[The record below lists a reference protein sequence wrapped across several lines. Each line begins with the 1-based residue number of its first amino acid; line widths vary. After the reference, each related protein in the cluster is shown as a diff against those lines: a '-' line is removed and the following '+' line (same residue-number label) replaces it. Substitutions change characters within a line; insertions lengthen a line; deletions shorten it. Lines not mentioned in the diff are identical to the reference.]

1 MGNVFTQRGYPL
13 DEVIS
18 TLQKEIRR
26 GNEES
31 ALYWCFEAI
40 PGFEQYVWRRLL
52 VIANEDIGI
61 ANPTLLTVIPSL
73 RGQFFEFRE
82 EGKNGT
88 CRLILANAI
97 LLMCRSQKCRMAD
110 HLQRVVSQEYMTGQ
124 RREIP
129 DYAVDKHTRRGKSM
143 GRGVEHWLEEGCL
156 LCPEPT
162 VEDPYQEQAE
172 AHWRAGRVDAPN
184 WGRRLSNGKLMEAE
198 SPDKPNEAGKG
209 KSSLQNRLFSL

>member
-52 VIANEDIGI
+52 VIVNEDIGL
-61 ANPTLLTVIPSL
+61 ANPLLLQLIPSL
-73 RGQFFEFRE
+73 RSQFFEFRE

-97 LLMCRSQKCRMAD
+97 ALMCRSPKSRLAD
-110 HLQRVVSQEYMTGQ
+110 HLQRVVSQAYMTGE
-124 RREIP
+124 RRAIP
-129 DYAVDKHTRRGKSM
+129 DYAVDKHTRRGKSL
-143 GRGVEHWLEEGCL
+143 GRGVEHWLAEGCQL
-156 LCPEPT
+156 NPPAE
-162 VEDPYQEQAE
+162 VEDPYREPAE

-184 WGRRLSNGKLMEAE
+184 WGRRLSNGKLVEAE
-198 SPDKPNEAGKG
+198 PPDPPEEPQKGKG
-209 KSSLQNRLFSL
+209 GLQTRLFSL